1 MALVLTVNFLVSTL
15 KAIGKAVFRRNKQK
29 QPLRIQEQ
37 IRRRKRT
44 DDADLNSLP
53 FFIGET
59 GNSGDSNS
67 SQRKY

>member
-1 MALVLTVNFLVSTL
+1 MALVLTVNFFVSTL
-15 KAIGKAVFRRNKQK
+15 EAIGKAVFRRNKQK

-37 IRRRKRT
+37 IRRKRT

-59 GNSGDSNS
+59 GKHPNS

>member
-37 IRRRKRT
+37 IRRKRT

-59 GNSGDSNS
+59 GKHPNS
-67 SQRKY
+67 SQRKC

>member
-37 IRRRKRT
+37 IRRKRT

>member
-1 MALVLTVNFLVSTL
+1 MALVLTVNFFVSTL
-15 KAIGKAVFRRNKQK
+15 EAIGKAVFRRNKQK

-59 GNSGDSNS
+59 GKHPNS

>member
-1 MALVLTVNFLVSTL
+1 MALVLTVNFFVSTL

-37 IRRRKRT
+37 IRRKRT

>member
-1 MALVLTVNFLVSTL
+1 MALVLTVNFFVTTL

-37 IRRRKRT
+37 IGRRKRT

-53 FFIGET
+53 FLHW
-59 GNSGDSNS
+59 
-67 SQRKY
+67 